1 MQTRERSVEWWS
13 RRWVRW
19 AIVVAVY
26 GAAAVVWRT
35 VTGRTWLD
43 ALAFAVLVAV
53 VNVVVQWVANRA
65 KRKAAA
71 RDGQ

>member
-1 MQTRERSVEWWS
+1 M
-13 RRWVRW
+13 
-19 AIVVAVY
+19 AVY